1 MHNPFNGNY
10 AKVLEVIQIKC
21 SMSNLESHQQV
32 WKWWTVIIVTSF
44 LYLYFI
50 IGTAEANLKCL
61 MIFVIECHLIGHILC
76 SEAYQVYPTCSRM
89 DTLMSYIFSTSSLP
103 LYTLCVLWSALFGVF
118 NTNLIYWL
126 KKKMISTSSLEI
138 VV

>member
-61 MIFVIECHLIGHILC
+61 MIFVIECHLIGYVLC

-89 DTLMSYIFSTSSLP
+89 DTLCPTFFLLAVCHCIHRVYFGLP
-103 LYTLCVLWSALFGVF
+103 FLAF
-118 NTNLIYWL
+118 LIQ
-126 KKKMISTSSLEI
+126 ISFTDQI
-138 VV
+138 YFFFVQIY